1 MINMNNIDKRYKN
14 HNKKLN
20 FKKKKILQSIKKLNL

>member
-1 MINMNNIDKRYKN
+1 MHKSYNYMINMNNIDKRFKN

-20 FKKKKILQSIKKLNL
+20 LKKKKML